1 MADLKIT
8 QLSSASIATG
18 SNVLPI
24 VQGGVTE
31 QITVT
36 NLAQGI
42 FNLGLPI
49 TASVINQVDYID
61 FNTGSATPAY
71 KNGRIFWDNV
81 EGCMSVYNAEAD
93 ITLQVGQENWTR
105 VFNDTGTS
113 ILNGQPVRIIG
124 THGDHPEVVLAQS
137 IATSGSSNL
146 VNQIL
151 GIATHTIEDGTFG
164 YVTTQ
169 GLVRGLNTNAF
180 NDGDTLY
187 VSQTAGQLTAT
198 PPSAPYEIIPVAQ
211 VVKASPGTSGII
223 YVAVQQ
229 PLDFTDLS
237 SVTSTGTY
245 QYGDIWTYIPSG
257 SFGVWRHQKQLSGSY
272 AVTGSWSATSFTGSL
287 LGTASYAT
295 NHAVITSSYVCD
307 GILNANQTFTTGSDA
322 TIAFVD
328 YVDPNNWLASNQ
340 FKPTIAGYYSV
351 SFGAWLQNPGV
362 SSNQTN
368 AQMRKNGN
376 SIIISQQPLNN
387 GTGISLG
394 GSRIVQMNGT
404 TDYLDWTIFQGS
416 GSSANGTL
424 LQGSANGQ
432 GTWFSAFLLT
442 Q

>member
-8 QLSSASIATG
+8 QLPSASIATG

-24 VQGGVTE
+24 VQGGVTD

-42 FNLGLPI
+42 FNLNLPI
-49 TASVINQVDYID
+49 
-61 FNTGSATPAY
+61 
-71 KNGRIFWDNV
+71 
-81 EGCMSVYNAEAD
+81 
-93 ITLQVGQENWTR
+93 
-105 VFNDTGTS
+105 
-113 ILNGQPVRIIG
+113 
-124 THGDHPEVVLAQS
+124 
-137 IATSGSSNL
+137 
-146 VNQIL
+146 
-151 GIATHTIEDGTFG
+151 
-164 YVTTQ
+164 
-169 GLVRGLNTNAF
+169 
-180 NDGDTLY
+180 
-187 VSQTAGQLTAT
+187 
-198 PPSAPYEIIPVAQ
+198 
-211 VVKASPGTSGII
+211 
-223 YVAVQQ
+223 
-229 PLDFTDLS
+229 
-237 SVTSTGTY
+237 
-245 QYGDIWTYIPSG
+245 
-257 SFGVWRHQKQLSGSY
+257 
-272 AVTGSWSATSFTGSL
+272 TGSL